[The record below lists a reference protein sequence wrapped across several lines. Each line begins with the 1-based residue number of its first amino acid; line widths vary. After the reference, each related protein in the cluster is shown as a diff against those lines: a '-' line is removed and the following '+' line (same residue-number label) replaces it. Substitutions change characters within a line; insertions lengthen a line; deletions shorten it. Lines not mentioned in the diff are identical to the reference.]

1 MVELREERRS
11 PAADATSGHQLPAAA
26 KKRNKN
32 EEKTRMAAELEDK
45 FDAIAMSNPCDSKYL
60 ENCRG
65 GVPST
70 S

>member
-1 MVELREERRS
+1 MVEVREERRS

-45 FDAIAMSNPCDSKYL
+45 LDNSKL
-60 ENCRG
+60 G
-65 GVPST
+65 ST
-70 S
+70 QQQKIC